1 MIKAVFQ
8 LEPFTCPSCISKIE
22 SSLSKKAG
30 VESVKVNFNLGKIKM
45 QFDEGK
51 TCAGSIKETLNR
63 LGYMVLSSKVSKV
76 KE

>member
-30 VESVKVNFNLGKIKM
+30 VESVKVYFNLGKIKM

-51 TCAGSIKETLNR
+51 TSAGSIKETLNR